1 MAVHKVSPTS
11 ISPIDVETNIVALN
25 LKDHNVSAA
34 EFNEL
39 LKSEGILAS
48 ALGPKFLRF
57 VTHLD
62 FGDSDLD
69 KVLDILPKLLQRTLV
84 VK

>member
-1 MAVHKVSPTS
+1 MNPSE
-11 ISPIDVETNIVALN
+11 VETNIVALDLN
-25 LKDHNVSAA
+25 SHKVSAA
-34 EFNEL
+34 EFNEM

-62 FGDSDLD
+62 FDDNQLD
-69 KVLDILPKLLQRTLV
+69 KVTSVLPKLLKSTFV
-84 VK
+84 GK